1 MISPARDGAVAH
13 DAYNDLMHS
22 FRGSYHFESNDS
34 LDRALTAA
42 REYVADDELTEVERR
57 FLSGFRRRGQTLE
70 IDAMVP
76 LLADRYV
83 ITAVLGTLAWHARD
97 GFVEAYRG
105 QRLIDRIISAGAYR
119 ELSFDID

>member
-1 MISPARDGAVAH
+1 
-13 DAYNDLMHS
+13 MHS
-22 FRGSYHFESNDS
+22 FRGSYHFESIDS

-42 REYVADDELTEVERR
+42 REYVADDELTDVERR

>member
-1 MISPARDGAVAH
+1 
-13 DAYNDLMHS
+13 MHS
-22 FRGSYHFESNDS
+22 FRGSYHFESSDS

-57 FLSGFRRRGQTLE
+57 FLSGFRRRGHTLE
-70 IDAMVP
+70 IDAAVP

-83 ITAVLGTLAWHARD
+83 ITAVLGALAWHARD

-105 QRLIDRIISAGAYR
+105 QRLVDRIISAGAYR